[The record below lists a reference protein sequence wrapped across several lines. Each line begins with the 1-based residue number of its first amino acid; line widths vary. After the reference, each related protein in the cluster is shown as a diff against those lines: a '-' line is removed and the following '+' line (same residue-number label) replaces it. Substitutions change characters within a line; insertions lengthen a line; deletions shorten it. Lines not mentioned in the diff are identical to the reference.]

1 MENGKWKMGVKHC
14 VIVGLVISDY
24 GRGGGVGGEMERGGE
39 EGG

>member
-1 MENGKWKMGVKHC
+1 MGVKHC

-24 GRGGGVGGEMERGGE
+24 GRWGVGGEMERGGE